1 MKPGIKYIPALTA
14 EEMALFKKSGL
25 YEQVAAEYL
34 YTDLSKA
41 YYSAYHQTSKDHS
54 FVISAA
60 DRFLIYA
67 AIHPISETL
76 SYFEFPVRVFVDEAF
91 ALDEVMIDALLLLKQ
106 QLTQICEEQQFR
118 SMRFYEHPMLLN
130 LFYDKASLQ
139 AVEVSGII
147 DLALSPALIKRNIRK
162 SYKSLVN
169 WGEKHMQTTVYD
181 QANITQEVFDA
192 FEDFHLKVSGKK
204 TRSHET
210 WALQLDMIRK
220 GEAFLVVALYNGV
233 MASANLFLTGT
244 SEVFY
249 GVGVND
255 RELTEVQ
262 NLAIAHYPIYRAALY
277 AKEKGYKVFNLNTLN
292 KPNAS
297 DKEKSISFFKKGFT
311 SQLRSTVIYEIQH
324 G

>member
-1 MKPGIKYIPALTA
+1 MKHITGLSMEEAAL
-14 EEMALFKKSGL
+14 LRKSRL
-25 YEQVAAEYL
+25 YEQVAEEYL

-41 YYSAYHQTSKDHS
+41 YYSAYHQASKDHS
-54 FVISAA
+54 FVIGAG

-76 SYFEFPVRVFVDEAF
+76 SYFEFPMRIFVDDTF
-91 ALDEVMIDALLLLKQ
+91 ALEEVMIDALQLLKQ
-106 QLTQICEEQQFR
+106 QITQICEEYHFKG
-118 SMRFYEHPMLLN
+118 MRAYEHPLLLN

-147 DLALSPALIKRNIRK
+147 DLRLSNELIKRNIRK

-169 WGEKHMQTTVYD
+169 WGEKNMQTTVYD

-192 FEDFHLKVSGKK
+192 FEAFHLKVSGKK

-210 WALQLDMIRK
+210 WALQHDMIRN
-220 GEAFLVVALYNGV
+220 GEAFLVVAMYNGA
-233 MASANLFLTGT
+233 MASANLFLAGST
-244 SEVFY
+244 EVFY

-262 NLAIAHYPIYRAALY
+262 NLAIAHYPLYRAALY
-277 AKEKGYKVFNLNTLN
+277 AKEKGYRVFNLNTLN

-297 DKEKSISFFKKGFT
+297 EKEKSISFFKKGFT
-311 SQLRSTVIYEIQH
+311 SQLKSSVIYNIQH